1 MSARVP
7 TWNNATSPPL
17 VFYGISQGGILGAGY
32 AALAGVTH
40 WMDRA
45 VLGSPGT
52 PFALI
57 LSRSLQFRDY
67 DQLLLLNF
75 YDNRHVRL
83 LLSLIQM
90 AWDSV
95 EGSGVLAR
103 PVTEVVPPILLQA
116 GLGDVIV
123 PARAAEAL
131 ARAFYATTVPSNP
144 HLIFGVPV
152 AKVET
157 SNTTNNSNALS
168 RATLTEVMYDQEYL
182 GLPFDNTDAQDND
195 IHICLRRDKAMIAQ
209 LTQFINT
216 GTIIDPCVNDGCHRN
231 RIQC

>member
-1 MSARVP
+1 MTAQVP

-123 PARAAEAL
+123 PARAADCPSQSTPHFWC
-131 ARAFYATTVPSNP
+131 ARRQSRNQQ
-144 HLIFGVPV
+144 HHQQQQRIV
-152 AKVET
+152 A
-157 SNTTNNSNALS
+157 
-168 RATLTEVMYDQEYL
+168 
-182 GLPFDNTDAQDND
+182 GHTDRS
-195 IHICLRRDKAMIAQ
+195 H
-209 LTQFINT
+209 
-216 GTIIDPCVNDGCHRN
+216 V
-231 RIQC
+231 